1 MRTQMLNR
9 RKALKLTQE
18 DVAKRAGMTR
28 ANYAHIERGRH
39 NPSIDQMKEIAK
51 ALKVKPDLNFFEKN
65 CDETYQSDADDE
77 PQTA

>member
-1 MRTQMLNR
+1 MRTKMLNR

-39 NPSIDQMKEIAK
+39 NPSIEQMKVIAK
-51 ALKVKPDLNFFEKN
+51 ALKVKPDLNFFEKD
-65 CDETYQSDADDE
+65 CDESYQSNPDDE

>member
-1 MRTQMLNR
+1 MRTKMLKR

-39 NPSIDQMKEIAK
+39 NPSIEQMKSIAK
-51 ALKVKPDLNFFEKN
+51 ALKVKPDLDFFEN
-65 CDETYQSDADDE
+65 DCDETYHPNMDDE
-77 PQTA
+77 QQTA